1 MTDFAPLTP
10 PDTAVPSTQQG
21 PDRASAGMLLR
32 EMREAAGVDVGLLA
46 SALKVSVQK
55 VEALEADRL
64 DLLPDV
70 TFARGLAST
79 VCRAFGVDP
88 GEVLSRMPVSA
99 PGLRDNATAI
109 NQPFRRTG
117 EGPAPMLTSGPSRP
131 LLILVGLLLLA
142 AALLW
147 LWPTLPIQLG
157 APEPAPSSDGTVQ
170 ESVPPPVP
178 AVEPTAPPELGASGA
193 VAAAAPVASAAASAS
208 TAAAP
213 RASQPVAAA
222 SAPATNDLV
231 RFEATGETWVTVRD
245 AKGESLINRALQA
258 GEAIG
263 VSGQPPLAVTV
274 GRKSAVMVKVRGEP
288 FDINGI
294 GRSSVARFDVK

>member
-10 PDTAVPSTQQG
+10 PDTAAPSTQQG
-21 PDRASAGMLLR
+21 PGRASAGTLLR

-88 GEVLSRMPVSA
+88 REVLSRMPVSA

-157 APEPAPSSDGTVQ
+157 APEPAPSADGTVQ
-170 ESVPPPVP
+170 EGVPPPVP
-178 AVEPTAPPELGASGA
+178 AVEPTAPPELAASG
-193 VAAAAPVASAAASAS
+193 AAAPVASAAASAS
-208 TAAAP
+208 AAAAP

-263 VSGQPPLAVTV
+263 VSGQLPLAVTV
-274 GRKSAVMVKVRGEP
+274 GRKSAVTVKVRGEP